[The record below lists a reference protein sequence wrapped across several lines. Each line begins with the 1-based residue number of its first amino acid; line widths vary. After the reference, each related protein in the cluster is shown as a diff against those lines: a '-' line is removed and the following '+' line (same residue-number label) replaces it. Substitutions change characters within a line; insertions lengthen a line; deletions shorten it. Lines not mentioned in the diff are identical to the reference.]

1 MNESLNFGKEAQ
13 KFFKDKIH
21 ALNNA
26 ISHESD
32 PEKIHK
38 FELLLRYAEDD
49 WKKYTNL
56 IDKQNSNNYVS
67 KDNSSKNK
75 PSHEIQYCK
84 QQFWLL

>member
-1 MNESLNFGKEAQ
+1 MNNSLDLYKEAQ

-32 PEKIHK
+32 PDKIQK
-38 FELLLRYAEDD
+38 LESLLRYAEDD
-49 WKKYTNL
+49 WKKYTSL
-56 IDKQNSNNYVS
+56 INERDSNDLLKEEISKSNSLH
-67 KDNSSKNK
+67 D
-75 PSHEIQYCK
+75 IQYCK